1 MRKKWTRFL
10 SMSLSLA
17 MILSN
22 NIMPATTYADTN
34 DNESETVIYADD
46 MAYDKTTGHFY
57 KLSSVGTYEQ
67 VNTEAKESGGYL
79 ACISSAEENEIVTKV
94 ASVERASAS
103 SYIGLIRN
111 AENLQEWLWADGSE
125 VSYTNW
131 NQGEPNSINE
141 TVAEIYDSKRNTGAG
156 KWNDCTIT
164 LNSTG
169 VIEYN
174 SCIHPESQ
182 YVVKNKTLV
191 DCEQGGYTGD
201 VYCGF
206 CNEKISDGEEIEARG
221 HSDAVLDESTVK
233 EATCTETGYSGDK
246 ICPVCDKVLEQGKV
260 LKANGHKEAEQVRNA
275 KKSSCYQKGYTG
287 DKYCEVCD
295 ETLQEGKAIPKLEH
309 EYEND
314 VCKNCGRVNNAQ
326 VDVTYSLTKTIDCPY
341 TVFQFTAPESGGYT
355 FTGDS
360 DWDSYGYLY
369 KADKFNDS
377 VISAGMEMYY
387 ARLKDNNASTP
398 RLKDYW
404 ISDDDSGIGPA
415 PKITA
420 ELTKGETYYFV
431 FGPYITEY
439 GDFKLT
445 ITCAHTKTHVE
456 GRTLESCEQGG
467 YTGDVVCDI
476 CGKVIENGT
485 TVEPSEHTPGD
496 LENARE
502 NSCYLDGYT
511 GDKYCTVCN
520 TQLQQGEV
528 IPKLEHEYEDDVC
541 KNCGRVNNA
550 QLDITYT
557 SKTTKDYPYTVFQ
570 FTAPES
576 GRYTFTGDSDW
587 DSYGYLYRADKFNDS
602 VISAGMEMYYA
613 RLKDNNAST
622 PRLKDYW
629 ISDDDSG
636 IGPAP
641 KITAELTK
649 GETYY
654 FVFGPYITEYGDFK
668 LTITCAHTKTH
679 VEGRTLESCEQG
691 GYTGDV
697 VCDICGKVIENG
709 TTVEPSEHTPGDLEN
724 ARVNSCYL
732 DGYTGD
738 KHCTVCN
745 MQLQQ
750 GEVIPKF
757 EHEYENDVC
766 KNCGRIRNVQKNK
779 VYDTQITKDLPI
791 QVIEYTA
798 DKDEYVSF
806 YCSNKTGWDSYGF
819 LFDSENY
826 SDEMIRNEL
835 DKFFDEDEYKIR
847 FNNALDSDDDGGNN
861 GAPQV
866 EYELT
871 KGEKYYFVVVPYG
884 YNDEYEYGE
893 FTITVGCAH
902 YNIHVENKTINSCEE
917 GGYTGDIIC
926 DDCGETVEEGVT
938 IEPHSEHSYYE
949 YNRKDATC
957 NEYAKTYY
965 RCRYCNAKKTEI
977 DTNAGYGSHKYEFV
991 GSIEATC
998 TTDGYLGDY
1007 KCIYCGE
1014 ESENQ
1019 PTNKII
1025 KAYHDYPEGSR
1036 NQYFIYDYNMVK
1048 ATCEKDGYTGDVY
1061 CPICKET
1068 IEKGKVINK
1077 LGHSFKDGVC
1087 EECGAEEEFVKQQKD
1102 GYFEITTFEDL
1113 ILYLKNIYSGING
1126 KLMSDI
1132 TFPENYEDE
1141 DDLIGNVNAVNI
1153 IFDGNGHSISGINQR
1168 GENRPLFNFVYSS
1181 EIKNINIKYVNENF
1195 TSGMAADIAIGAKN
1209 SVFRN
1214 CSVSGNKNLNN
1225 LNDCLSAMVCFADNC
1240 KFIGCTNN
1248 ANVTGTGSGGT
1259 AAGIAYIIT
1268 ENTIVE
1274 DCVNNGKLSMQNGMA
1289 AGIAVNVY
1297 SSTIKNCINNG
1308 SINGYNI
1315 ASGIVI
1321 DVQGELIPGTTE
1333 ISGCINK
1340 GRIEANS
1347 YYDHYA
1353 SGICSKYKG
1362 NFDSPGKLIISN
1374 CVNEGYVKG
1383 GTVAGII
1390 CEANGKLE
1398 ITSCENN
1405 GNIDGDDSAAGICE
1419 YINNTKNH
1427 NKIKISNC
1435 KNNGDISAESAAG
1448 IVDYGYYFD
1457 INNCINNGN
1466 ILSDRCGG
1474 GILAYV
1480 YGVNGSELIN
1490 NGDINAYEYAGG
1502 ICAYDEGK
1510 STYDKLYNSG
1520 KIDTRNIAVDKNS
1533 LVNSDEEIN
1542 VTNSE
1547 EKHVH
1552 NYDSEANI
1560 IKATLEADGYRE
1572 FKCYCGDSKKIAISR
1587 IDSVNISNEKYEYTG
1602 NSIALPTVTVTDAA
1616 GEIVSD
1622 QYYTV
1627 TFKNKTTG
1635 AAVTEI
1641 KDAGTYEVIVTFNTL
1656 YEGEVAKEITVVNN
1670 SGTTPADTTPGG
1682 TNNSGTTNVSNSDT
1696 TNKTDNDNSV
1706 TKPGKVKKVTT
1717 KVNKKKSVII
1727 KWRKQKAVTGY
1738 QIRYSVNK
1746 KMKKAKIK
1754 TITKNNAKTVLKK
1767 LKPGKYFVQ
1776 IRAYKV
1782 VNGKKV
1788 AGKWSSK
1795 KVVKVSK

>member
-1 MRKKWTRFL
+1 MRKKVTRFL

-17 MILSN
+17 MIFTN
-22 NIMPATTYADTN
+22 NFMPVSTYAAT
-34 DNESETVIYADD
+34 DNSEENVMYADN
-46 MAYDKTTGHFY
+46 MAYDKTTGHLY
-57 KLSSVGTYEQ
+57 KLTSEEGNYER
-67 VNTEAKESGGYL
+67 VLALAKESGGYL
-79 ACISSAEENEIVTKV
+79 ACISNARENDIVANVISEQGANT
-94 ASVERASAS
+94 S

-111 AENLQEWLWADGSE
+111 EENLDEWLWADGSE

-131 NQGEPNSINE
+131 NDGEPNNKNE
-141 TVAEIYDSKRNTGAG
+141 KAGEVYDNKRSNGAG
-156 KWNDCTIT
+156 KWNDCNTT
-164 LNSTG
+164 SLRTG
-169 VIEYN
+169 VIEYD
-174 SCIHPESQ
+174 SCIHPKSQ
-182 YVVKNKTLV
+182 NVIKDRTLA

-246 ICPVCDKVLEQGKV
+246 ICPVCDKVLEQGEV

-295 ETLQEGKAIPKLEH
+295 ETLQEGEAIPKLEH

-326 VDVTYSLTKTIDCPY
+326 VDVTYSLTKTIDYPY

-360 DWDSYGYLY
+360 EWDSYGYLY

-387 ARLKDNNASTP
+387 AKLKDNNASTP

-404 ISDDDSGIGPA
+404 KSDDDSGIGPA

-467 YTGDVVCDI
+467 YTGDVVCD
-476 CGKVIENGT
+476 T
-485 TVEPSEHTPGD
+485 
-496 LENARE
+496 
-502 NSCYLDGYT
+502 
-511 GDKYCTVCN
+511 
-520 TQLQQGEV
+520 
-528 IPKLEHEYEDDVC
+528 
-541 KNCGRVNNA
+541 
-550 QLDITYT
+550 
-557 SKTTKDYPYTVFQ
+557 
-570 FTAPES
+570 
-576 GRYTFTGDSDW
+576 
-587 DSYGYLYRADKFNDS
+587 
-602 VISAGMEMYYA
+602 
-613 RLKDNNAST
+613 
-622 PRLKDYW
+622 
-629 ISDDDSG
+629 
-636 IGPAP
+636 
-641 KITAELTK
+641 
-649 GETYY
+649 
-654 FVFGPYITEYGDFK
+654 
-668 LTITCAHTKTH
+668 
-679 VEGRTLESCEQG
+679 
-691 GYTGDV
+691 
-697 VCDICGKVIENG
+697 CGKVIENG

-745 MQLQQ
+745 TQLQQ

>member
-1 MRKKWTRFL
+1 MRKKVTRFL

-17 MILSN
+17 MIFTN
-22 NIMPATTYADTN
+22 NFMPVSTYAAT
-34 DNESETVIYADD
+34 DNSEENVMYADN
-46 MAYDKTTGHFY
+46 MAYDKTTGHLY
-57 KLSSVGTYEQ
+57 KLTSEEGNYER
-67 VNTEAKESGGYL
+67 VLALAKESGGYL
-79 ACISSAEENEIVTKV
+79 ACISNARENDIVANVISEQGANT
-94 ASVERASAS
+94 S

-111 AENLQEWLWADGSE
+111 EENLDEWLWADGSE

-131 NQGEPNSINE
+131 NDGEPNNKNE
-141 TVAEIYDSKRNTGAG
+141 KAGEVYDNKRSNGAG
-156 KWNDCTIT
+156 KWNDCNTT
-164 LNSTG
+164 SLRTG
-169 VIEYN
+169 VIEYD
-174 SCIHPESQ
+174 SCIHPKSQ
-182 YVVKNKTLV
+182 NVIKDRTLA

-246 ICPVCDKVLEQGKV
+246 ICPVCDKVLEQGEV

-295 ETLQEGKAIPKLEH
+295 ETLQEGEAIPKLEH

-326 VDVTYSLTKTIDCPY
+326 VDVTYSLTKTIDYPY

-360 DWDSYGYLY
+360 EWDSYGYLY

-387 ARLKDNNASTP
+387 AKLKDNNASTP

-404 ISDDDSGIGPA
+404 KSDDDSGIGPA

-456 GRTLESCEQGG
+456 GRTLENCEQGG
-467 YTGDVVCDI
+467 YTGDVVCD
-476 CGKVIENGT
+476 T
-485 TVEPSEHTPGD
+485 
-496 LENARE
+496 
-502 NSCYLDGYT
+502 
-511 GDKYCTVCN
+511 
-520 TQLQQGEV
+520 
-528 IPKLEHEYEDDVC
+528 
-541 KNCGRVNNA
+541 
-550 QLDITYT
+550 
-557 SKTTKDYPYTVFQ
+557 
-570 FTAPES
+570 
-576 GRYTFTGDSDW
+576 
-587 DSYGYLYRADKFNDS
+587 
-602 VISAGMEMYYA
+602 
-613 RLKDNNAST
+613 
-622 PRLKDYW
+622 
-629 ISDDDSG
+629 
-636 IGPAP
+636 
-641 KITAELTK
+641 
-649 GETYY
+649 
-654 FVFGPYITEYGDFK
+654 
-668 LTITCAHTKTH
+668 
-679 VEGRTLESCEQG
+679 
-691 GYTGDV
+691 
-697 VCDICGKVIENG
+697 CGKVIENG

-766 KNCGRIRNVQKNK
+766 KNCGRIKNVQKNK

-1520 KIDTRNIAVDKNS
+1520 KIDTRNIAADKNS

>member
-1 MRKKWTRFL
+1 MRKKVTRFL

-17 MILSN
+17 MIFTN
-22 NIMPATTYADTN
+22 NFMPVSTYAAT
-34 DNESETVIYADD
+34 DNSEENVMYADN
-46 MAYDKTTGHFY
+46 MAYDKTTGHLY
-57 KLSSVGTYEQ
+57 KLTSEEGNYER
-67 VNTEAKESGGYL
+67 VLALAKESGGYL
-79 ACISSAEENEIVTKV
+79 ACISNARENDIVANVISEQGANT
-94 ASVERASAS
+94 S

-111 AENLQEWLWADGSE
+111 EENLDEWLWADGSE

-131 NQGEPNSINE
+131 NDGEPNNKNE
-141 TVAEIYDSKRNTGAG
+141 KAGEVYDNKRSNGAG
-156 KWNDCTIT
+156 KWNDCNTT
-164 LNSTG
+164 SLRTG
-169 VIEYN
+169 VIEYD
-174 SCIHPESQ
+174 SCIHPKSQ
-182 YVVKNKTLV
+182 NVIKDRTLA

-246 ICPVCDKVLEQGKV
+246 ICPVCDKVLEQGEV

-295 ETLQEGKAIPKLEH
+295 ETLQEGEAIPKLEH

-326 VDVTYSLTKTIDCPY
+326 VDVTYSLTKTIDYPY

-360 DWDSYGYLY
+360 EWDSYGYLY

-387 ARLKDNNASTP
+387 AKLKDNNASTP

-404 ISDDDSGIGPA
+404 KSDDDSGIGPA

-528 IPKLEHEYEDDVC
+528 IPK
-541 KNCGRVNNA
+541 
-550 QLDITYT
+550 
-557 SKTTKDYPYTVFQ
+557 
-570 FTAPES
+570 
-576 GRYTFTGDSDW
+576 
-587 DSYGYLYRADKFNDS
+587 
-602 VISAGMEMYYA
+602 
-613 RLKDNNAST
+613 
-622 PRLKDYW
+622 
-629 ISDDDSG
+629 
-636 IGPAP
+636 
-641 KITAELTK
+641 
-649 GETYY
+649 
-654 FVFGPYITEYGDFK
+654 
-668 LTITCAHTKTH
+668 
-679 VEGRTLESCEQG
+679 
-691 GYTGDV
+691 
-697 VCDICGKVIENG
+697 
-709 TTVEPSEHTPGDLEN
+709 
-724 ARVNSCYL
+724 
-732 DGYTGD
+732 
-738 KHCTVCN
+738 
-745 MQLQQ
+745 
-750 GEVIPKF
+750 F

-766 KNCGRIRNVQKNK
+766 KNCGRIKNVQKNK

-1520 KIDTRNIAVDKNS
+1520 KIDTRNIAADKNS

>member
-221 HSDAVLDESTVK
+221 HSEAVLDESTVK

-360 DWDSYGYLY
+360 EWDSYGYLY

-404 ISDDDSGIGPA
+404 KNDDDSGIGPA

-528 IPKLEHEYEDDVC
+528 IPK
-541 KNCGRVNNA
+541 
-550 QLDITYT
+550 
-557 SKTTKDYPYTVFQ
+557 
-570 FTAPES
+570 
-576 GRYTFTGDSDW
+576 
-587 DSYGYLYRADKFNDS
+587 
-602 VISAGMEMYYA
+602 
-613 RLKDNNAST
+613 
-622 PRLKDYW
+622 
-629 ISDDDSG
+629 
-636 IGPAP
+636 
-641 KITAELTK
+641 
-649 GETYY
+649 
-654 FVFGPYITEYGDFK
+654 
-668 LTITCAHTKTH
+668 
-679 VEGRTLESCEQG
+679 
-691 GYTGDV
+691 
-697 VCDICGKVIENG
+697 
-709 TTVEPSEHTPGDLEN
+709 
-724 ARVNSCYL
+724 
-732 DGYTGD
+732 
-738 KHCTVCN
+738 
-745 MQLQQ
+745 
-750 GEVIPKF
+750 F

-861 GAPQV
+861 GAPQG

-998 TTDGYLGDY
+998 TTEGYLGDY

-1520 KIDTRNIAVDKNS
+1520 KIDTRNIAADKNS

>member
-1 MRKKWTRFL
+1 MRKKVTRFL
-10 SMSLSLA
+10 SITLSLA
-17 MILSN
+17 MIFTN
-22 NIMPATTYADTN
+22 NFMPVSTYAAT
-34 DNESETVIYADD
+34 DNSEENVMYADNI
-46 MAYDKTTGHFY
+46 AYDKTTGHLY
-57 KLSSVGTYEQ
+57 KLTSEEGNYER
-67 VNTEAKESGGYL
+67 VLALAKESGGYL
-79 ACISSAEENEIVTKV
+79 ACISNARENDIVANVISEQGANT
-94 ASVERASAS
+94 S

-111 AENLQEWLWADGSE
+111 EENLDEWLWADGSE

-131 NQGEPNSINE
+131 NDGEPNNKNE
-141 TVAEIYDSKRNTGAG
+141 KAGEVYDNKRSNGAG
-156 KWNDCTIT
+156 KWNDCNTT
-164 LNSTG
+164 SLRTG
-169 VIEYN
+169 VIEYD
-174 SCIHPESQ
+174 SCIHPKSQ
-182 YVVKNKTLV
+182 NVIKDRTLA

-360 DWDSYGYLY
+360 EWDSYGYLY

-387 ARLKDNNASTP
+387 AKLKDNNASTP

-404 ISDDDSGIGPA
+404 
-415 PKITA
+415 K
-420 ELTKGETYYFV
+420 
-431 FGPYITEY
+431 
-439 GDFKLT
+439 
-445 ITCAHTKTHVE
+445 
-456 GRTLESCEQGG
+456 
-467 YTGDVVCDI
+467 
-476 CGKVIENGT
+476 
-485 TVEPSEHTPGD
+485 
-496 LENARE
+496 
-502 NSCYLDGYT
+502 
-511 GDKYCTVCN
+511 
-520 TQLQQGEV
+520 
-528 IPKLEHEYEDDVC
+528 
-541 KNCGRVNNA
+541 
-550 QLDITYT
+550 
-557 SKTTKDYPYTVFQ
+557 
-570 FTAPES
+570 
-576 GRYTFTGDSDW
+576 
-587 DSYGYLYRADKFNDS
+587 
-602 VISAGMEMYYA
+602 
-613 RLKDNNAST
+613 
-622 PRLKDYW
+622 
-629 ISDDDSG
+629 SDDDSG

-861 GAPQV
+861 GAPQG

-998 TTDGYLGDY
+998 TTEGYLGDY

-1321 DVQGELIPGTTE
+1321 DVQGDLIPGTTE

-1490 NGDINAYEYAGG
+1490 NGNINAYEYAGG

-1520 KIDTRNIAVDKNS
+1520 KIDTRNIAADKNS
-1533 LVNSDEEIN
+1533 LVNSDEEIK

-1635 AAVTEI
+1635 VAVTEI

>member
-221 HSDAVLDESTVK
+221 HSEAVLDESTVK

-360 DWDSYGYLY
+360 EWDSYGYLY

-404 ISDDDSGIGPA
+404 KNDDDSGIGPA

-576 GRYTFTGDSDW
+576 GRYTFTGDSEW
-587 DSYGYLYRADKFNDS
+587 DSYGYLYKADKFNDS

-629 ISDDDSG
+629 KNDDDSG

-861 GAPQV
+861 GAPQG

-998 TTDGYLGDY
+998 TTEGYLGDY

-1419 YINNTKNH
+1419 YINNAQNH

-1466 ILSDRCGG
+1466 ILSDRYGG

-1520 KIDTRNIAVDKNS
+1520 KIDTRNIAADKNS

>member
-1 MRKKWTRFL
+1 MRKKVTRFL

-17 MILSN
+17 MIFTN
-22 NIMPATTYADTN
+22 NFMPVSTYAAT
-34 DNESETVIYADD
+34 DNSEENVMYADN
-46 MAYDKTTGHFY
+46 MAYDKTTGHLY
-57 KLSSVGTYEQ
+57 KLTSEEGNYER
-67 VNTEAKESGGYL
+67 VLALAKESGGYL
-79 ACISSAEENEIVTKV
+79 ACISNARENDIVANVISEQGANT
-94 ASVERASAS
+94 S

-111 AENLQEWLWADGSE
+111 EENLDEWLWADGSE

-131 NQGEPNSINE
+131 NDGEPNNKNE
-141 TVAEIYDSKRNTGAG
+141 KAGEVYDNKRSNGAG
-156 KWNDCTIT
+156 KWNDCNTT
-164 LNSTG
+164 SLRTG
-169 VIEYN
+169 VIEYD
-174 SCIHPESQ
+174 SCIHPKSQ
-182 YVVKNKTLV
+182 NVIKDRTLA

-246 ICPVCDKVLEQGKV
+246 ICPVCDKVLEQGEV

-295 ETLQEGKAIPKLEH
+295 ETLQEGEAIPKLEH

-326 VDVTYSLTKTIDCPY
+326 VDVTYSLTKTIDYPY

-360 DWDSYGYLY
+360 EWDSYGYLY

-387 ARLKDNNASTP
+387 AKLKDNNASTP

-404 ISDDDSGIGPA
+404 
-415 PKITA
+415 K
-420 ELTKGETYYFV
+420 
-431 FGPYITEY
+431 
-439 GDFKLT
+439 
-445 ITCAHTKTHVE
+445 
-456 GRTLESCEQGG
+456 
-467 YTGDVVCDI
+467 
-476 CGKVIENGT
+476 
-485 TVEPSEHTPGD
+485 
-496 LENARE
+496 
-502 NSCYLDGYT
+502 
-511 GDKYCTVCN
+511 
-520 TQLQQGEV
+520 
-528 IPKLEHEYEDDVC
+528 
-541 KNCGRVNNA
+541 
-550 QLDITYT
+550 
-557 SKTTKDYPYTVFQ
+557 
-570 FTAPES
+570 
-576 GRYTFTGDSDW
+576 
-587 DSYGYLYRADKFNDS
+587 
-602 VISAGMEMYYA
+602 
-613 RLKDNNAST
+613 
-622 PRLKDYW
+622 
-629 ISDDDSG
+629 SDDDSG

-902 YNIHVENKTINSCEE
+902 YNIHVENKTISSCEE

-1782 VNGKKV
+1782 ANGKKV

>member
-221 HSDAVLDESTVK
+221 HSEAVLDESTVK

-360 DWDSYGYLY
+360 EWDSYGYLY

-404 ISDDDSGIGPA
+404 
-415 PKITA
+415 
-420 ELTKGETYYFV
+420 
-431 FGPYITEY
+431 
-439 GDFKLT
+439 
-445 ITCAHTKTHVE
+445 
-456 GRTLESCEQGG
+456 
-467 YTGDVVCDI
+467 
-476 CGKVIENGT
+476 
-485 TVEPSEHTPGD
+485 
-496 LENARE
+496 
-502 NSCYLDGYT
+502 
-511 GDKYCTVCN
+511 
-520 TQLQQGEV
+520 
-528 IPKLEHEYEDDVC
+528 
-541 KNCGRVNNA
+541 KN
-550 QLDITYT
+550 
-557 SKTTKDYPYTVFQ
+557 
-570 FTAPES
+570 
-576 GRYTFTGDSDW
+576 
-587 DSYGYLYRADKFNDS
+587 
-602 VISAGMEMYYA
+602 
-613 RLKDNNAST
+613 
-622 PRLKDYW
+622 
-629 ISDDDSG
+629 DDDSG

-861 GAPQV
+861 GAPQG

-998 TTDGYLGDY
+998 TTEGYLGDY

-1383 GTVAGII
+1383 GTLAGIN

-1419 YINNTKNH
+1419 YINNAQNH

-1466 ILSDRCGG
+1466 ILSDRYGG

-1520 KIDTRNIAVDKNS
+1520 KIDTRNIAADKNS

-1795 KVVKVSK
+1795 KVVVIKK

>member
-1 MRKKWTRFL
+1 MRKKVTRFL
-10 SMSLSLA
+10 SMTLSLA
-17 MILSN
+17 MIFTN
-22 NIMPATTYADTN
+22 NFMPVSTYAAT
-34 DNESETVIYADD
+34 DNSEENVVYADN
-46 MAYDKTTGHFY
+46 MAYDKTTGHLY
-57 KLSSVGTYEQ
+57 KLTSEEGNYER
-67 VNTEAKESGGYL
+67 VLALAKESGGYL
-79 ACISSAEENEIVTKV
+79 ACISNARENDIVANVISEQGANT
-94 ASVERASAS
+94 S

-111 AENLQEWLWADGSE
+111 EENLDEWLWADGSE

-131 NQGEPNSINE
+131 NDGEPNNKNE
-141 TVAEIYDSKRNTGAG
+141 KAGEVYDNKRSNGAG
-156 KWNDCTIT
+156 KWNDCNTT
-164 LNSTG
+164 SLRTG
-169 VIEYN
+169 VIEYD
-174 SCIHPESQ
+174 SCIHPKSQ
-182 YVVKNKTLV
+182 NVIKDRTLA

-360 DWDSYGYLY
+360 EWDSYGYLY

-404 ISDDDSGIGPA
+404 
-415 PKITA
+415 
-420 ELTKGETYYFV
+420 
-431 FGPYITEY
+431 
-439 GDFKLT
+439 
-445 ITCAHTKTHVE
+445 
-456 GRTLESCEQGG
+456 
-467 YTGDVVCDI
+467 
-476 CGKVIENGT
+476 
-485 TVEPSEHTPGD
+485 
-496 LENARE
+496 
-502 NSCYLDGYT
+502 
-511 GDKYCTVCN
+511 
-520 TQLQQGEV
+520 
-528 IPKLEHEYEDDVC
+528 
-541 KNCGRVNNA
+541 KN
-550 QLDITYT
+550 
-557 SKTTKDYPYTVFQ
+557 
-570 FTAPES
+570 
-576 GRYTFTGDSDW
+576 
-587 DSYGYLYRADKFNDS
+587 
-602 VISAGMEMYYA
+602 
-613 RLKDNNAST
+613 
-622 PRLKDYW
+622 
-629 ISDDDSG
+629 DDDSG

-861 GAPQV
+861 GAPQG

-998 TTDGYLGDY
+998 TTEGYLGDY

-1466 ILSDRCGG
+1466 VLSDRCGG

-1520 KIDTRNIAVDKNS
+1520 KIDTRNIAADKNS

>member
-103 SYIGLIRN
+103 SYIGLTRN

-221 HSDAVLDESTVK
+221 HSEAVLDESTVK

-360 DWDSYGYLY
+360 EWDSYGYLY

-404 ISDDDSGIGPA
+404 
-415 PKITA
+415 
-420 ELTKGETYYFV
+420 
-431 FGPYITEY
+431 
-439 GDFKLT
+439 
-445 ITCAHTKTHVE
+445 
-456 GRTLESCEQGG
+456 
-467 YTGDVVCDI
+467 
-476 CGKVIENGT
+476 
-485 TVEPSEHTPGD
+485 
-496 LENARE
+496 
-502 NSCYLDGYT
+502 
-511 GDKYCTVCN
+511 
-520 TQLQQGEV
+520 
-528 IPKLEHEYEDDVC
+528 
-541 KNCGRVNNA
+541 KN
-550 QLDITYT
+550 
-557 SKTTKDYPYTVFQ
+557 
-570 FTAPES
+570 
-576 GRYTFTGDSDW
+576 
-587 DSYGYLYRADKFNDS
+587 
-602 VISAGMEMYYA
+602 
-613 RLKDNNAST
+613 
-622 PRLKDYW
+622 
-629 ISDDDSG
+629 DDDSG

-861 GAPQV
+861 GAPQG

-998 TTDGYLGDY
+998 TTEGYLGDY

-1419 YINNTKNH
+1419 YINNAQNH

-1466 ILSDRCGG
+1466 ILSDRYGG

-1520 KIDTRNIAVDKNS
+1520 KIDTRNIAADKNS

>member
-221 HSDAVLDESTVK
+221 HSEAVLDESTVK

-360 DWDSYGYLY
+360 EWDSYGYLY
-369 KADKFNDS
+369 K
-377 VISAGMEMYY
+377 
-387 ARLKDNNASTP
+387 
-398 RLKDYW
+398 
-404 ISDDDSGIGPA
+404 
-415 PKITA
+415 
-420 ELTKGETYYFV
+420 
-431 FGPYITEY
+431 
-439 GDFKLT
+439 
-445 ITCAHTKTHVE
+445 
-456 GRTLESCEQGG
+456 
-467 YTGDVVCDI
+467 
-476 CGKVIENGT
+476 
-485 TVEPSEHTPGD
+485 
-496 LENARE
+496 
-502 NSCYLDGYT
+502 
-511 GDKYCTVCN
+511 
-520 TQLQQGEV
+520 
-528 IPKLEHEYEDDVC
+528 
-541 KNCGRVNNA
+541 
-550 QLDITYT
+550 
-557 SKTTKDYPYTVFQ
+557 
-570 FTAPES
+570 
-576 GRYTFTGDSDW
+576 
-587 DSYGYLYRADKFNDS
+587 ADKFNDS

-1419 YINNTKNH
+1419 YINNAQNH

-1466 ILSDRCGG
+1466 ILSDRYGG

-1520 KIDTRNIAVDKNS
+1520 KIDTRNIAADKNS

>member
-1 MRKKWTRFL
+1 MRKKVTRFL
-10 SMSLSLA
+10 SMTLPLA
-17 MILSN
+17 MIFTN
-22 NIMPATTYADTN
+22 NFMPVSTYAAT
-34 DNESETVIYADD
+34 DNSEENVMYADNI
-46 MAYDKTTGHFY
+46 AYDKTTGHLY
-57 KLSSVGTYEQ
+57 KLTSEEGNYER
-67 VNTEAKESGGYL
+67 VLALAKESGGYL
-79 ACISSAEENEIVTKV
+79 ACISNARENDIVANVISEQGANT
-94 ASVERASAS
+94 S

-111 AENLQEWLWADGSE
+111 EENLDEWLWADGSE

-131 NQGEPNSINE
+131 NDGEPNNKNE
-141 TVAEIYDSKRNTGAG
+141 KAGEVYDNKRSNGAG
-156 KWNDCTIT
+156 KWNDCNTT
-164 LNSTG
+164 SLRTG
-169 VIEYN
+169 VIEYD
-174 SCIHPESQ
+174 SCIHPKSQ
-182 YVVKNKTLV
+182 NVIKDRTLA

-360 DWDSYGYLY
+360 EWDSYGYLY

-1419 YINNTKNH
+1419 YINNAQNH

-1466 ILSDRCGG
+1466 ILSDRYGG

-1520 KIDTRNIAVDKNS
+1520 KIDTRNIAADKNS

-1670 SGTTPADTTPGG
+1670 SGTTPVDTTPGG

>member
-1 MRKKWTRFL
+1 MRKKVTRFL
-10 SMSLSLA
+10 SMTLPLA
-17 MILSN
+17 MIFTN
-22 NIMPATTYADTN
+22 NFMPVSTYAAT
-34 DNESETVIYADD
+34 DNSEENVMYADNI
-46 MAYDKTTGHFY
+46 AYDKTTGHLY
-57 KLSSVGTYEQ
+57 KLTSEEGNYER
-67 VNTEAKESGGYL
+67 VLALAKESGGYL
-79 ACISSAEENEIVTKV
+79 ACISNARENDIVANVISEQGANT
-94 ASVERASAS
+94 S

-111 AENLQEWLWADGSE
+111 EENLDEWLWADGSE

-131 NQGEPNSINE
+131 NDGEPNNKNE
-141 TVAEIYDSKRNTGAG
+141 KAGEVYDNKRSNGAG
-156 KWNDCTIT
+156 KWNDCNTT
-164 LNSTG
+164 SLRTG
-169 VIEYN
+169 VIEYD
-174 SCIHPESQ
+174 SCIHPKSQ
-182 YVVKNKTLV
+182 NVIKDRTLA

-360 DWDSYGYLY
+360 EWDSYGYLY

-445 ITCAHTKTHVE
+445 ITCVHTKTHVE
-456 GRTLESCEQGG
+456 GRTLENCEQGG
-467 YTGDVVCDI
+467 YTGDVVCD
-476 CGKVIENGT
+476 T
-485 TVEPSEHTPGD
+485 
-496 LENARE
+496 
-502 NSCYLDGYT
+502 
-511 GDKYCTVCN
+511 
-520 TQLQQGEV
+520 
-528 IPKLEHEYEDDVC
+528 
-541 KNCGRVNNA
+541 
-550 QLDITYT
+550 
-557 SKTTKDYPYTVFQ
+557 
-570 FTAPES
+570 
-576 GRYTFTGDSDW
+576 
-587 DSYGYLYRADKFNDS
+587 
-602 VISAGMEMYYA
+602 
-613 RLKDNNAST
+613 
-622 PRLKDYW
+622 
-629 ISDDDSG
+629 
-636 IGPAP
+636 
-641 KITAELTK
+641 
-649 GETYY
+649 
-654 FVFGPYITEYGDFK
+654 
-668 LTITCAHTKTH
+668 
-679 VEGRTLESCEQG
+679 
-691 GYTGDV
+691 
-697 VCDICGKVIENG
+697 CGKVIENG

-1419 YINNTKNH
+1419 YINNAQNH

-1466 ILSDRCGG
+1466 ILSDRYGG

-1520 KIDTRNIAVDKNS
+1520 KIDTRNIAADKNS

-1670 SGTTPADTTPGG
+1670 SGTTPVDTTPGG

>member
-1 MRKKWTRFL
+1 MRKKVTRFL

-17 MILSN
+17 MIFTN
-22 NIMPATTYADTN
+22 NFMPVSTYAAT
-34 DNESETVIYADD
+34 DNSEENVMYADN
-46 MAYDKTTGHFY
+46 MAYDKTTGHLY
-57 KLSSVGTYEQ
+57 KLTSEEGNYER
-67 VNTEAKESGGYL
+67 VLALAKESGGYL
-79 ACISSAEENEIVTKV
+79 ACISNARENDIVANVISEQGANT
-94 ASVERASAS
+94 S

-111 AENLQEWLWADGSE
+111 EENLDEWLWADGSE

-131 NQGEPNSINE
+131 NDGEPNNKNE
-141 TVAEIYDSKRNTGAG
+141 KAGEVYDNKRSNGAG
-156 KWNDCTIT
+156 KWNDCNTT
-164 LNSTG
+164 SLRTG
-169 VIEYN
+169 VIEYD
-174 SCIHPESQ
+174 SCIHPKSQ
-182 YVVKNKTLV
+182 NVIKDRTLA

-246 ICPVCDKVLEQGKV
+246 ICPVCDKVLEQGEV

-295 ETLQEGKAIPKLEH
+295 ETLQEGEAIPKLEH

-326 VDVTYSLTKTIDCPY
+326 VDVTYSLTKTIDYPY

-360 DWDSYGYLY
+360 EWDSYGYLY

-387 ARLKDNNASTP
+387 AKLKDNNASTP

-404 ISDDDSGIGPA
+404 
-415 PKITA
+415 K
-420 ELTKGETYYFV
+420 
-431 FGPYITEY
+431 
-439 GDFKLT
+439 
-445 ITCAHTKTHVE
+445 
-456 GRTLESCEQGG
+456 
-467 YTGDVVCDI
+467 
-476 CGKVIENGT
+476 
-485 TVEPSEHTPGD
+485 
-496 LENARE
+496 
-502 NSCYLDGYT
+502 
-511 GDKYCTVCN
+511 
-520 TQLQQGEV
+520 
-528 IPKLEHEYEDDVC
+528 
-541 KNCGRVNNA
+541 
-550 QLDITYT
+550 
-557 SKTTKDYPYTVFQ
+557 
-570 FTAPES
+570 
-576 GRYTFTGDSDW
+576 
-587 DSYGYLYRADKFNDS
+587 
-602 VISAGMEMYYA
+602 
-613 RLKDNNAST
+613 
-622 PRLKDYW
+622 
-629 ISDDDSG
+629 SDDDSG

-766 KNCGRIRNVQKNK
+766 KNCGRIKNVQKNK

-871 KGEKYYFVVVPYG
+871 NGEKYYFVVVPYG

-1520 KIDTRNIAVDKNS
+1520 KIDTRNIAADKNS

>member
-1 MRKKWTRFL
+1 MRKKVTRFL
-10 SMSLSLA
+10 SMTLSLA
-17 MILSN
+17 MIFTN
-22 NIMPATTYADTN
+22 NFMPVSTYAAT
-34 DNESETVIYADD
+34 DNSEENVMYADNI
-46 MAYDKTTGHFY
+46 AYDKTTGHLY
-57 KLSSVGTYEQ
+57 KLTSEEGNYER
-67 VNTEAKESGGYL
+67 VLALAKESGGYL
-79 ACISSAEENEIVTKV
+79 ACISNARENDIVANVISEQGDNT
-94 ASVERASAS
+94 S

-111 AENLQEWLWADGSE
+111 EENLDEWLWADGSE

-131 NQGEPNSINE
+131 NDGEPNNKNE
-141 TVAEIYDSKRNTGAG
+141 KAGEVYDNKRSNGAG
-156 KWNDCTIT
+156 KWNDCNTT
-164 LNSTG
+164 SLRTG

-221 HSDAVLDESTVK
+221 HSEAVLDESTVK

-360 DWDSYGYLY
+360 EWDSYGYLY

-404 ISDDDSGIGPA
+404 KNDDDSGIGPA
-415 PKITA
+415 PKINV

-431 FGPYITEY
+431 FGPYSTEY

-445 ITCAHTKTHVE
+445 ITCVHTKTHVE
-456 GRTLESCEQGG
+456 GRTLENCEQGG
-467 YTGDVVCDI
+467 YTGDVVCD
-476 CGKVIENGT
+476 T
-485 TVEPSEHTPGD
+485 
-496 LENARE
+496 
-502 NSCYLDGYT
+502 
-511 GDKYCTVCN
+511 
-520 TQLQQGEV
+520 
-528 IPKLEHEYEDDVC
+528 
-541 KNCGRVNNA
+541 
-550 QLDITYT
+550 
-557 SKTTKDYPYTVFQ
+557 
-570 FTAPES
+570 
-576 GRYTFTGDSDW
+576 
-587 DSYGYLYRADKFNDS
+587 
-602 VISAGMEMYYA
+602 
-613 RLKDNNAST
+613 
-622 PRLKDYW
+622 
-629 ISDDDSG
+629 
-636 IGPAP
+636 
-641 KITAELTK
+641 
-649 GETYY
+649 
-654 FVFGPYITEYGDFK
+654 
-668 LTITCAHTKTH
+668 
-679 VEGRTLESCEQG
+679 
-691 GYTGDV
+691 
-697 VCDICGKVIENG
+697 CGKVIENG

-861 GAPQV
+861 GAPQG

-1520 KIDTRNIAVDKNS
+1520 KIDTRNIAADKNS

>member
-1 MRKKWTRFL
+1 MRKKVTRFL

-17 MILSN
+17 MIFTN
-22 NIMPATTYADTN
+22 NFMPVSTYAAT
-34 DNESETVIYADD
+34 DNSEENVMYADN
-46 MAYDKTTGHFY
+46 MAYDKTTGHLY
-57 KLSSVGTYEQ
+57 KLTSEEGNYER
-67 VNTEAKESGGYL
+67 VLALAKESGGYL
-79 ACISSAEENEIVTKV
+79 ACISNARENDIVANVISEQGANT
-94 ASVERASAS
+94 S

-111 AENLQEWLWADGSE
+111 EENLDEWLWADGSE

-131 NQGEPNSINE
+131 NDGEPNNKNE
-141 TVAEIYDSKRNTGAG
+141 KAGEVYDNKRSNGAG
-156 KWNDCTIT
+156 KWNDCNTT
-164 LNSTG
+164 SLRTG
-169 VIEYN
+169 VIEYD
-174 SCIHPESQ
+174 SCIHPKSQ
-182 YVVKNKTLV
+182 NVIKDRTLA

-246 ICPVCDKVLEQGKV
+246 ICPVCDKVLEQGEV

-295 ETLQEGKAIPKLEH
+295 ETLQEGEAIPKLEH

-326 VDVTYSLTKTIDCPY
+326 VDVTYSLTKTIDYPY

-360 DWDSYGYLY
+360 EWDSYGYLY

-387 ARLKDNNASTP
+387 AKLKDNNASTP

-404 ISDDDSGIGPA
+404 KSDDDSGIGPA

-445 ITCAHTKTHVE
+445 ITCV
-456 GRTLESCEQGG
+456 
-467 YTGDVVCDI
+467 
-476 CGKVIENGT
+476 
-485 TVEPSEHTPGD
+485 
-496 LENARE
+496 
-502 NSCYLDGYT
+502 
-511 GDKYCTVCN
+511 
-520 TQLQQGEV
+520 
-528 IPKLEHEYEDDVC
+528 
-541 KNCGRVNNA
+541 
-550 QLDITYT
+550 
-557 SKTTKDYPYTVFQ
+557 
-570 FTAPES
+570 
-576 GRYTFTGDSDW
+576 
-587 DSYGYLYRADKFNDS
+587 
-602 VISAGMEMYYA
+602 
-613 RLKDNNAST
+613 
-622 PRLKDYW
+622 
-629 ISDDDSG
+629 
-636 IGPAP
+636 
-641 KITAELTK
+641 
-649 GETYY
+649 
-654 FVFGPYITEYGDFK
+654 
-668 LTITCAHTKTH
+668 HTKTH

-766 KNCGRIRNVQKNK
+766 KNCGRIKNVQKNK

-1520 KIDTRNIAVDKNS
+1520 KIDTRNIAADKNS

>member
-1 MRKKWTRFL
+1 MRKKVTRFL

-17 MILSN
+17 MIFTN
-22 NIMPATTYADTN
+22 NFMPVSTYAAT
-34 DNESETVIYADD
+34 DNSEENVMYADN
-46 MAYDKTTGHFY
+46 MAYDKTTGHLY
-57 KLSSVGTYEQ
+57 KLTSEEGNYER
-67 VNTEAKESGGYL
+67 VLALAKESGGYL
-79 ACISSAEENEIVTKV
+79 ACISNARENDIVANVISEQGANT
-94 ASVERASAS
+94 S

-111 AENLQEWLWADGSE
+111 EENLDEWLWADGSE

-131 NQGEPNSINE
+131 NDGEPNNKNE
-141 TVAEIYDSKRNTGAG
+141 KAGEVYDNKRSNGAG
-156 KWNDCTIT
+156 KWNDCNTT
-164 LNSTG
+164 SLRTG
-169 VIEYN
+169 VIEYD
-174 SCIHPESQ
+174 SCIHPKSQ
-182 YVVKNKTLV
+182 NVIKDRTLA

-246 ICPVCDKVLEQGKV
+246 ICPVCDKVLEQGEV

-295 ETLQEGKAIPKLEH
+295 ETLQEGEAIPKLEH

-326 VDVTYSLTKTIDCPY
+326 VDVTYSLTKTIDYPY

-360 DWDSYGYLY
+360 EWDSYGYLY

-387 ARLKDNNASTP
+387 AKLKDNNASTP

-404 ISDDDSGIGPA
+404 
-415 PKITA
+415 K
-420 ELTKGETYYFV
+420 
-431 FGPYITEY
+431 
-439 GDFKLT
+439 
-445 ITCAHTKTHVE
+445 
-456 GRTLESCEQGG
+456 
-467 YTGDVVCDI
+467 
-476 CGKVIENGT
+476 
-485 TVEPSEHTPGD
+485 
-496 LENARE
+496 
-502 NSCYLDGYT
+502 
-511 GDKYCTVCN
+511 
-520 TQLQQGEV
+520 
-528 IPKLEHEYEDDVC
+528 
-541 KNCGRVNNA
+541 
-550 QLDITYT
+550 
-557 SKTTKDYPYTVFQ
+557 
-570 FTAPES
+570 
-576 GRYTFTGDSDW
+576 
-587 DSYGYLYRADKFNDS
+587 
-602 VISAGMEMYYA
+602 
-613 RLKDNNAST
+613 
-622 PRLKDYW
+622 
-629 ISDDDSG
+629 SDDDSG

-1248 ANVTGTGSGGT
+1248 ANVTGTGLGGT

-1419 YINNTKNH
+1419 YINNAQNH

-1602 NSIALPTVTVTDAA
+1602 NSIALPTLTVTDAA

>member
-1 MRKKWTRFL
+1 MRKKVTRFL

-17 MILSN
+17 MIFTN
-22 NIMPATTYADTN
+22 NFMPVSTYAAT
-34 DNESETVIYADD
+34 DNSEENVMYADN
-46 MAYDKTTGHFY
+46 MAYDKTTGHLY
-57 KLSSVGTYEQ
+57 KLTSEEGNYER
-67 VNTEAKESGGYL
+67 VLALAKESGGYL
-79 ACISSAEENEIVTKV
+79 ACISNARENDIVANVISEQGANT
-94 ASVERASAS
+94 S

-111 AENLQEWLWADGSE
+111 EENLDEWLWADGSE

-131 NQGEPNSINE
+131 NDGEPNNKNE
-141 TVAEIYDSKRNTGAG
+141 KAGEVYDNKRSNGAG
-156 KWNDCTIT
+156 KWNDCNTT
-164 LNSTG
+164 SLRTG
-169 VIEYN
+169 VIEYD
-174 SCIHPESQ
+174 SCIHPKSQ
-182 YVVKNKTLV
+182 NVIKDRTLA

-246 ICPVCDKVLEQGKV
+246 ICPVCDKVLEQGEV

-295 ETLQEGKAIPKLEH
+295 ETLQEGEAIPKLEH

-326 VDVTYSLTKTIDCPY
+326 VDVTYSLTKTIDYPY

-360 DWDSYGYLY
+360 EWDSYGYLY

-387 ARLKDNNASTP
+387 AKLKDNNASTP

-404 ISDDDSGIGPA
+404 KSDDDSGIGPA

-456 GRTLESCEQGG
+456 GRTLENCEQGG
-467 YTGDVVCDI
+467 YTGDVVCDT

-613 RLKDNNAST
+613 RLKDNNASR
-622 PRLKDYW
+622 PQLKNYW
-629 ISDDDSG
+629 IGNDG
-636 IGPAP
+636 GNNLAP
-641 KITAELTK
+641 KINVELTK

-654 FVFGPYITEYGDFK
+654 FVFGPYSTEYGDFK
-668 LTITCAHTKTH
+668 LTITCVHTKTH
-679 VEGRTLESCEQG
+679 VEGRTLENCEQG

-697 VCDICGKVIENG
+697 VCDTCGKVIENG

-766 KNCGRIRNVQKNK
+766 KNCGRIKNVQKNK

-861 GAPQV
+861 GAPQG

-1374 CVNEGYVKG
+1374 CVNEGYVKC

-1520 KIDTRNIAVDKNS
+1520 KIDTRNIAADKNS

-1670 SGTTPADTTPGG
+1670 SGTTPADTTLGG

>member
-1 MRKKWTRFL
+1 
-10 SMSLSLA
+10 
-17 MILSN
+17 
-22 NIMPATTYADTN
+22 
-34 DNESETVIYADD
+34 
-46 MAYDKTTGHFY
+46 
-57 KLSSVGTYEQ
+57 
-67 VNTEAKESGGYL
+67 
-79 ACISSAEENEIVTKV
+79 
-94 ASVERASAS
+94 
-103 SYIGLIRN
+103 
-111 AENLQEWLWADGSE
+111 
-125 VSYTNW
+125 
-131 NQGEPNSINE
+131 
-141 TVAEIYDSKRNTGAG
+141 
-156 KWNDCTIT
+156 
-164 LNSTG
+164 
-169 VIEYN
+169 
-174 SCIHPESQ
+174 
-182 YVVKNKTLV
+182 
-191 DCEQGGYTGD
+191 
-201 VYCGF
+201 
-206 CNEKISDGEEIEARG
+206 
-221 HSDAVLDESTVK
+221 
-233 EATCTETGYSGDK
+233 
-246 ICPVCDKVLEQGKV
+246 
-260 LKANGHKEAEQVRNA
+260 
-275 KKSSCYQKGYTG
+275 
-287 DKYCEVCD
+287 
-295 ETLQEGKAIPKLEH
+295 
-309 EYEND
+309 
-314 VCKNCGRVNNAQ
+314 
-326 VDVTYSLTKTIDCPY
+326 
-341 TVFQFTAPESGGYT
+341 
-355 FTGDS
+355 
-360 DWDSYGYLY
+360 
-369 KADKFNDS
+369 
-377 VISAGMEMYY
+377 MYY

-431 FGPYITEY
+431 FGPYSTEY

-445 ITCAHTKTHVE
+445 ITCVHTKTHVE
-456 GRTLESCEQGG
+456 GRTLENCEQGG
-467 YTGDVVCDI
+467 YTGDVVCD
-476 CGKVIENGT
+476 T
-485 TVEPSEHTPGD
+485 
-496 LENARE
+496 
-502 NSCYLDGYT
+502 
-511 GDKYCTVCN
+511 
-520 TQLQQGEV
+520 
-528 IPKLEHEYEDDVC
+528 
-541 KNCGRVNNA
+541 
-550 QLDITYT
+550 
-557 SKTTKDYPYTVFQ
+557 
-570 FTAPES
+570 
-576 GRYTFTGDSDW
+576 
-587 DSYGYLYRADKFNDS
+587 
-602 VISAGMEMYYA
+602 
-613 RLKDNNAST
+613 
-622 PRLKDYW
+622 
-629 ISDDDSG
+629 
-636 IGPAP
+636 
-641 KITAELTK
+641 
-649 GETYY
+649 
-654 FVFGPYITEYGDFK
+654 
-668 LTITCAHTKTH
+668 
-679 VEGRTLESCEQG
+679 
-691 GYTGDV
+691 
-697 VCDICGKVIENG
+697 CGKVIENG

-1195 TSGMAADIAIGAKN
+1195 TSGMATDIAIGAKN

-1321 DVQGELIPGTTE
+1321 DVQGDLIPGTTE

-1347 YYDHYA
+1347 YYDYYA

-1419 YINNTKNH
+1419 YINNAQNH

-1448 IVDYGYYFD
+1448 IVDNGYYFD

-1466 ILSDRCGG
+1466 ILSDRYGG

-1520 KIDTRNIAVDKNS
+1520 KIDTRNIAADKNS

>member
-360 DWDSYGYLY
+360 EWDSYGYLY

-404 ISDDDSGIGPA
+404 KNDDDSGIGPA

-613 RLKDNNAST
+613 RLKDNNASR
-622 PRLKDYW
+622 PQLKNYW
-629 ISDDDSG
+629 IGNDG
-636 IGPAP
+636 GNNLAP
-641 KITAELTK
+641 KINVELTK

-654 FVFGPYITEYGDFK
+654 FVFGPYSTEYGDFK
-668 LTITCAHTKTH
+668 LTITCVHTKTH
-679 VEGRTLESCEQG
+679 VEGRTLENCEQG

-697 VCDICGKVIENG
+697 VCDTCGKVIENG

-798 DKDEYVSF
+798 DKDEYISF

-1195 TSGMAADIAIGAKN
+1195 TSGMATDIAIGAKN

-1321 DVQGELIPGTTE
+1321 DVQGDLIPGTTE

-1347 YYDHYA
+1347 YYDYYA

-1419 YINNTKNH
+1419 YINNAQNH

-1466 ILSDRCGG
+1466 ILSDRYGG

-1520 KIDTRNIAVDKNS
+1520 KIDTRNIAADKNS

-1635 AAVTEI
+1635 AVVTEI
-1641 KDAGTYEVIVTFNTL
+1641 KDTGTYEVIVTFNTL

>member
-1 MRKKWTRFL
+1 MRKKVTRFL

-17 MILSN
+17 MIFTN
-22 NIMPATTYADTN
+22 NFMPVSTYAAT
-34 DNESETVIYADD
+34 DNSEENVMYADN
-46 MAYDKTTGHFY
+46 MAYDKTTGHLY
-57 KLSSVGTYEQ
+57 KLTSEEGNYER
-67 VNTEAKESGGYL
+67 VLALAKESGGYL
-79 ACISSAEENEIVTKV
+79 ACISNARENDIVANVISEQGANT
-94 ASVERASAS
+94 S

-111 AENLQEWLWADGSE
+111 EENLDEWLWADGSE

-131 NQGEPNSINE
+131 NDGEPNNKNE
-141 TVAEIYDSKRNTGAG
+141 KAGEVYDNKRSNGAG
-156 KWNDCTIT
+156 KWNDCNTT
-164 LNSTG
+164 SLRTG
-169 VIEYN
+169 VIEYD
-174 SCIHPESQ
+174 SCIHPKSQ
-182 YVVKNKTLV
+182 NVIKDRTLA

-246 ICPVCDKVLEQGKV
+246 ICPVCDKVLEQGEV

-295 ETLQEGKAIPKLEH
+295 ETLQEGEAIPKLEH

-326 VDVTYSLTKTIDCPY
+326 VDVTYSLTKTIDYPY

-360 DWDSYGYLY
+360 EWDSYGYLY

-387 ARLKDNNASTP
+387 AKLKDNNASTP

-404 ISDDDSGIGPA
+404 KSDDDSGIGPA

-456 GRTLESCEQGG
+456 GRTLENCEQGG
-467 YTGDVVCDI
+467 YTGDVVCD
-476 CGKVIENGT
+476 T
-485 TVEPSEHTPGD
+485 
-496 LENARE
+496 
-502 NSCYLDGYT
+502 
-511 GDKYCTVCN
+511 
-520 TQLQQGEV
+520 
-528 IPKLEHEYEDDVC
+528 
-541 KNCGRVNNA
+541 
-550 QLDITYT
+550 
-557 SKTTKDYPYTVFQ
+557 
-570 FTAPES
+570 
-576 GRYTFTGDSDW
+576 
-587 DSYGYLYRADKFNDS
+587 
-602 VISAGMEMYYA
+602 
-613 RLKDNNAST
+613 
-622 PRLKDYW
+622 
-629 ISDDDSG
+629 
-636 IGPAP
+636 
-641 KITAELTK
+641 
-649 GETYY
+649 
-654 FVFGPYITEYGDFK
+654 
-668 LTITCAHTKTH
+668 
-679 VEGRTLESCEQG
+679 
-691 GYTGDV
+691 
-697 VCDICGKVIENG
+697 CGKVIENG

>member
-369 KADKFNDS
+369 K
-377 VISAGMEMYY
+377 
-387 ARLKDNNASTP
+387 
-398 RLKDYW
+398 
-404 ISDDDSGIGPA
+404 
-415 PKITA
+415 
-420 ELTKGETYYFV
+420 
-431 FGPYITEY
+431 
-439 GDFKLT
+439 
-445 ITCAHTKTHVE
+445 
-456 GRTLESCEQGG
+456 
-467 YTGDVVCDI
+467 
-476 CGKVIENGT
+476 
-485 TVEPSEHTPGD
+485 
-496 LENARE
+496 
-502 NSCYLDGYT
+502 
-511 GDKYCTVCN
+511 
-520 TQLQQGEV
+520 
-528 IPKLEHEYEDDVC
+528 
-541 KNCGRVNNA
+541 
-550 QLDITYT
+550 
-557 SKTTKDYPYTVFQ
+557 
-570 FTAPES
+570 
-576 GRYTFTGDSDW
+576 
-587 DSYGYLYRADKFNDS
+587 ADKFNDS

>member
-1 MRKKWTRFL
+1 MRKKVTRFL

-17 MILSN
+17 MIFTN
-22 NIMPATTYADTN
+22 NFMPVSTYAAT
-34 DNESETVIYADD
+34 DNSEENVMYADN
-46 MAYDKTTGHFY
+46 MAYDKTTGHLY
-57 KLSSVGTYEQ
+57 KLTSEEGNYER
-67 VNTEAKESGGYL
+67 VLALAKESGGYL
-79 ACISSAEENEIVTKV
+79 ACISNARENDIVANVISEQGANT
-94 ASVERASAS
+94 S

-111 AENLQEWLWADGSE
+111 EENLDEWLWADGSE

-131 NQGEPNSINE
+131 NDGEPNNKNE
-141 TVAEIYDSKRNTGAG
+141 KAGEVYDNKRSNGAG
-156 KWNDCTIT
+156 KWNDCNTT
-164 LNSTG
+164 SLRTG
-169 VIEYN
+169 VIEYD
-174 SCIHPESQ
+174 SCIHPKSQ
-182 YVVKNKTLV
+182 NVIKDRTLA

-360 DWDSYGYLY
+360 EWDSYGYLY

-456 GRTLESCEQGG
+456 GRTLENCEQGG
-467 YTGDVVCDI
+467 YTGDVVCD
-476 CGKVIENGT
+476 T
-485 TVEPSEHTPGD
+485 
-496 LENARE
+496 
-502 NSCYLDGYT
+502 
-511 GDKYCTVCN
+511 
-520 TQLQQGEV
+520 
-528 IPKLEHEYEDDVC
+528 
-541 KNCGRVNNA
+541 
-550 QLDITYT
+550 
-557 SKTTKDYPYTVFQ
+557 
-570 FTAPES
+570 
-576 GRYTFTGDSDW
+576 
-587 DSYGYLYRADKFNDS
+587 
-602 VISAGMEMYYA
+602 
-613 RLKDNNAST
+613 
-622 PRLKDYW
+622 
-629 ISDDDSG
+629 
-636 IGPAP
+636 
-641 KITAELTK
+641 
-649 GETYY
+649 
-654 FVFGPYITEYGDFK
+654 
-668 LTITCAHTKTH
+668 
-679 VEGRTLESCEQG
+679 
-691 GYTGDV
+691 
-697 VCDICGKVIENG
+697 CGKVIENG

-1141 DDLIGNVNAVNI
+1141 DDLIGNVNVVNI

>member
-431 FGPYITEY
+431 FGPY
-439 GDFKLT
+439 
-445 ITCAHTKTHVE
+445 
-456 GRTLESCEQGG
+456 S
-467 YTGDVVCDI
+467 
-476 CGKVIENGT
+476 
-485 TVEPSEHTPGD
+485 
-496 LENARE
+496 
-502 NSCYLDGYT
+502 
-511 GDKYCTVCN
+511 
-520 TQLQQGEV
+520 
-528 IPKLEHEYEDDVC
+528 
-541 KNCGRVNNA
+541 
-550 QLDITYT
+550 
-557 SKTTKDYPYTVFQ
+557 
-570 FTAPES
+570 
-576 GRYTFTGDSDW
+576 
-587 DSYGYLYRADKFNDS
+587 
-602 VISAGMEMYYA
+602 
-613 RLKDNNAST
+613 
-622 PRLKDYW
+622 
-629 ISDDDSG
+629 
-636 IGPAP
+636 
-641 KITAELTK
+641 
-649 GETYY
+649 
-654 FVFGPYITEYGDFK
+654 TEYGDFK

>member
-1 MRKKWTRFL
+1 MRKKVTRFL

-17 MILSN
+17 MIFTN
-22 NIMPATTYADTN
+22 NFMPVSTYAAT
-34 DNESETVIYADD
+34 DNSEENVMYADN
-46 MAYDKTTGHFY
+46 MAYDKTTGHLY
-57 KLSSVGTYEQ
+57 KLTSEEGNYER
-67 VNTEAKESGGYL
+67 VLALAKESGGYL
-79 ACISSAEENEIVTKV
+79 ACISNARENDIVANVISEQGANT
-94 ASVERASAS
+94 S

-111 AENLQEWLWADGSE
+111 EENLDEWLWADGSE

-131 NQGEPNSINE
+131 NDGEPNNKNE
-141 TVAEIYDSKRNTGAG
+141 KAGEVYDNKRSNGAG
-156 KWNDCTIT
+156 KWNDCNTT
-164 LNSTG
+164 SLRTG
-169 VIEYN
+169 VIEYD
-174 SCIHPESQ
+174 SCIHPKSQ
-182 YVVKNKTLV
+182 NVIKDRTLA

-246 ICPVCDKVLEQGKV
+246 ICPVCDKVLEQGEV

-295 ETLQEGKAIPKLEH
+295 ETLQEGEAIPKLEH

-326 VDVTYSLTKTIDCPY
+326 VDVTYSLTKTIDYPY

-360 DWDSYGYLY
+360 EWDSYGYLY

-387 ARLKDNNASTP
+387 AKLKDNNASTP

-404 ISDDDSGIGPA
+404 
-415 PKITA
+415 K
-420 ELTKGETYYFV
+420 
-431 FGPYITEY
+431 
-439 GDFKLT
+439 
-445 ITCAHTKTHVE
+445 
-456 GRTLESCEQGG
+456 
-467 YTGDVVCDI
+467 
-476 CGKVIENGT
+476 
-485 TVEPSEHTPGD
+485 
-496 LENARE
+496 
-502 NSCYLDGYT
+502 
-511 GDKYCTVCN
+511 
-520 TQLQQGEV
+520 
-528 IPKLEHEYEDDVC
+528 
-541 KNCGRVNNA
+541 
-550 QLDITYT
+550 
-557 SKTTKDYPYTVFQ
+557 
-570 FTAPES
+570 
-576 GRYTFTGDSDW
+576 
-587 DSYGYLYRADKFNDS
+587 
-602 VISAGMEMYYA
+602 
-613 RLKDNNAST
+613 
-622 PRLKDYW
+622 
-629 ISDDDSG
+629 SDDDSG

-766 KNCGRIRNVQKNK
+766 KNCGRIKNVQKNK

-1195 TSGMAADIAIGAKN
+1195 TCGMAADIAIGAKN

-1520 KIDTRNIAVDKNS
+1520 KIDTRNIAADKNS

>member
-221 HSDAVLDESTVK
+221 HSEAVLDESTVK

-360 DWDSYGYLY
+360 EWDSYGYLY

-404 ISDDDSGIGPA
+404 KNDDDSGIGPA

-431 FGPYITEY
+431 FGPYSTEY

-445 ITCAHTKTHVE
+445 ITCVHTKTHVE
-456 GRTLESCEQGG
+456 GRTLENCEQGG
-467 YTGDVVCDI
+467 YTGDVVCD
-476 CGKVIENGT
+476 T
-485 TVEPSEHTPGD
+485 
-496 LENARE
+496 
-502 NSCYLDGYT
+502 
-511 GDKYCTVCN
+511 
-520 TQLQQGEV
+520 
-528 IPKLEHEYEDDVC
+528 
-541 KNCGRVNNA
+541 
-550 QLDITYT
+550 
-557 SKTTKDYPYTVFQ
+557 
-570 FTAPES
+570 
-576 GRYTFTGDSDW
+576 
-587 DSYGYLYRADKFNDS
+587 
-602 VISAGMEMYYA
+602 
-613 RLKDNNAST
+613 
-622 PRLKDYW
+622 
-629 ISDDDSG
+629 
-636 IGPAP
+636 
-641 KITAELTK
+641 
-649 GETYY
+649 
-654 FVFGPYITEYGDFK
+654 
-668 LTITCAHTKTH
+668 
-679 VEGRTLESCEQG
+679 
-691 GYTGDV
+691 
-697 VCDICGKVIENG
+697 CGKVIENG